1 MPMHPEFV
9 YRTEGKWKGWN
20 DFLGAACRDETE
32 QDVLEDKVRK
42 GTAPPFCG
50 VCVCVCVVENRAR
63 QCLKIVMGMCVVCVV
78 CVINGARVV
87 RQCSTWYSRPPV
99 VIYSRMCTTAFP
111 AFPASQPPLT
121 SSPNAPQPQAWIMYV
136 QDMYAKYTSECAASG
151 ASEAATVT
159 CNE

>member
-50 VCVCVCVVENRAR
+50 VCVCVCVHVCVCACVVENRAR
-63 QCLKIVMGMCVVCVV
+63 QCLEIVMGMCRMRRVCDL
-78 CVINGARVV
+78 
-87 RQCSTWYSRPPV
+87 W
-99 VIYSRMCTTAFP
+99 
-111 AFPASQPPLT
+111 
-121 SSPNAPQPQAWIMYV
+121 
-136 QDMYAKYTSECAASG
+136 CAC
-151 ASEAATVT
+151 SEAM
-159 CNE
+159 

>member
-50 VCVCVCVVENRAR
+50 VCVCVCA
-63 QCLKIVMGMCVVCVV
+63 CVCVRV
-78 CVINGARVV
+78 CGREQGETVSGDCDGYVS
-87 RQCSTWYSRPPV
+87 C
-99 VIYSRMCTTAFP
+99 
-111 AFPASQPPLT
+111 ASC
-121 SSPNAPQPQAWIMYV
+121 V
-136 QDMYAKYTSECAASG
+136 
-151 ASEAATVT
+151 
-159 CNE
+159 